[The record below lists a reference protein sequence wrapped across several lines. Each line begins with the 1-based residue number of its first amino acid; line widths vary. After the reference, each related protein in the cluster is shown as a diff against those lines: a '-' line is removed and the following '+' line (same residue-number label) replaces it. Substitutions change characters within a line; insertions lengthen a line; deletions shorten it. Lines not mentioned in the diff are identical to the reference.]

1 MVKEEAYRPKRQHN
15 PTPKKRLFSP
25 STLIA
30 IFFGLIMMTSTIGFI
45 ASYTSD
51 GSDTVT
57 YNGFKFVRTNQGY
70 SVVVN
75 EQELLFGA
83 LPDSL
88 TNILLDDQIVDR
100 IRDAESVTLTY
111 DPQSQINTT
120 GGLIEYELENVLGQ
134 VLDIYV
140 QRAVINNT
148 PFPSLLQ
155 ADCSQATVYVPVIS
169 WELGNESAFKLE
181 GDCIRAIARSDIDAL
196 RLSERLS
203 YRLLG
208 VMSS

>member
-1 MVKEEAYRPKRQHN
+1 MVKEQAYRPKKHHVPAQ
-15 PTPKKRLFSP
+15 KKRWISP

-51 GSDTVT
+51 GSDKVT
-57 YNGFKFVRTNQGY
+57 YNGFKFIRTNQGF
-70 SVVVN
+70 SVTIN

-88 TNILLDDQIVDR
+88 TNIPLEDQIVNR

-111 DPQSQINTT
+111 DPLSQINTT
-120 GGLIEYELENVLGQ
+120 GGLIEYDLENVLGQ

-140 QRAVINNT
+140 QRAVTNNT

-155 ADCSQATVYVPVIS
+155 ADCSQATAFVPVIS
-169 WELGNESAFKLE
+169 WELGNESTFKFD
-181 GDCIRAIARSDIDAL
+181 GDCIRATARSDIDAL